1 MHKKHYLNFSSHR
14 PKINPMSAIVE
25 VKSVSCHY
33 RKETVLEQLSFH
45 INEGQIA
52 CLLGPS
58 GCGKTTALRTI
69 AGFEPVSEG
78 EILLRG
84 NIVSNSKKT
93 IAPEKRKL
101 GMVFQDYALFPHMNI
116 TGNIGFGL
124 RKHSASK
131 SRERVAELLAIV
143 GLPDYQERYPHELSG
158 GQQQRIALARALA
171 SKPDVI
177 LMDEPFSNLDV
188 ELREQLSHEVRQIL
202 KSLNTSAL
210 IVTHDQQE
218 AFALADVIG
227 VMRQGRILQW
237 DTAFNLYHEP
247 NHRFVADFV
256 GKGVLMKGYLV
267 SPNSVAT
274 EIGLINGN
282 RAYTWPKGTQVDV
295 LLRPDDV
302 VPDVNAD
309 LKAKVVHK
317 AFKGAEIMYTLKLP
331 TGSKVLSLF
340 PSHKDHNIGDL
351 VGVRIA
357 ADHLVAFNYS

>member
-1 MHKKHYLNFSSHR
+1 
-14 PKINPMSAIVE
+14 MSAIVE
-25 VKSVSCHY
+25 VKSISCRY
-33 RKETVLEQLSFH
+33 RKETVLDRLSFH
-45 INEGQIA
+45 VNSGQIA

-58 GCGKTTALRTI
+58 GCGKTTALRAI
-69 AGFEPVSEG
+69 AGLEPINEG
-78 EILLRG
+78 EIHLRG
-84 NIVSNSKKT
+84 KQVSSAKQT
-93 IAPEKRKL
+93 VAPEKRKI
-101 GMVFQDYALFPHMNI
+101 GMVFQDYALFPHMDI
-116 TGNIGFGL
+116 AGNISFGL
-124 RKHSASK
+124 RKHSASQRRK
-131 SRERVAELLAIV
+131 RVAELLATV

-171 SKPDVI
+171 SKPDLI

-188 ELREQLSHEVRQIL
+188 ELREQLSHEVRKIL
-202 KSLNTSAL
+202 KSLNTSTI

-218 AFALADVIG
+218 AFAIADVIG
-227 VMRQGRILQW
+227 VMQHGRILQW

-256 GKGVLMKGYLV
+256 GQGVLMKGYLV
-267 SPNSVAT
+267 SANSVAT
-274 EIGLINGN
+274 EIGLIHGN
-282 RAYTWPKGTQVDV
+282 RAYAWPKGTEVDV

-302 VPDVNAD
+302 VPDTNAD

-340 PSHKDHNIGDL
+340 PSHQDHAIGDL

-357 ADHLVAFNYS
+357 ADHLVAFNYT

>member
-1 MHKKHYLNFSSHR
+1 MA
-14 PKINPMSAIVE
+14 AIVE
-25 VKSVSCHY
+25 VKSISCHY

-45 INEGQIA
+45 VTQGQIA

-58 GCGKTTALRTI
+58 GCGKTTALRAI
-69 AGFEPVSEG
+69 AGFEPISEG
-78 EILLRG
+78 KISLRG
-84 NIVSNSKKT
+84 EPVSSPKHVT
-93 IAPEKRKL
+93 APEKRKI
-101 GMVFQDYALFPHMNI
+101 GMVFQDYALFPHMDI
-116 TGNIGFGL
+116 AGNIGFGL
-124 RKHSASK
+124 RKLSASQR
-131 SRERVAELLAIV
+131 RERVAQLLTTV
-143 GLPDYQERYPHELSG
+143 GLPDYQQRYPHELSG

-171 SKPDVI
+171 SEPDLI

-202 KSLNTSAL
+202 KALNTSAI

-227 VMRQGRILQW
+227 VMQHGRILQW

-247 NHRFVADFV
+247 SHRFVADFV
-256 GKGVLMKGYLV
+256 GQGVLMKGYLV
-267 SPNSVAT
+267 SPSSVAT

-282 RAYTWPKGTQVDV
+282 RAYTWPKGTEVDV

-302 VPDVNAD
+302 VPDSNAK
-309 LKAKVVHK
+309 LKAKVIHK

-340 PSHKDHNIGDL
+340 PSHQDHDIGDL